1 MCNRGVGGGLRAD
14 IYCILGGIAET
25 STKTSRGV
33 TVKEHCSVFCYCK
46 GEKTDVALPVPQ

>member
-14 IYCILGGIAET
+14 IYCILGGFAET